1 MPIKINYLSLIND
14 QNKELGEIDFF
25 DSYITPSKDF
35 PYFYIGQRNTVLY
48 YSNWVNLVP
57 FLYSQ
62 KIKIINN
69 LKVETSS
76 FLVHSFTN
84 EAGIATLNFT
94 NANSV
99 AILKGLLEDREA
111 YFLENGTYNDWN
123 KTFTPKANI
132 TNGSI
137 TFFTANANYYITNV
151 TVNIVNNTGTIVA
164 TAINTT
170 NVSTAYVLT
179 NIEIEF
185 GLFRIPG
192 QSDTQSVYFSGV
204 KGKFICN
211 NNTNLSLNGLK
222 TKSQIIGHIHE
233 HVHNMNN
240 HTHTMPHTHDLSG
253 HTHYMDHQHNYN
265 DYRSDYDGLNFV
277 PNPFTNLSLNRE
289 PYDAY
294 KVTSYTR
301 DYTDP
306 PNINSTGDASQSTT
320 STPSNNTTSGVLS
333 RTTNKDDTN
342 SNENN
347 FKVNNKIIPESYTIY
362 PYIYGQSYFE

>member
-1 MPIKINYLSLIND
+1 MPIKINYLSLINVD
-14 QNKELGEIDFF
+14 NNEIGQIDFF

-35 PYFYIGQRNTVLY
+35 PYFYIGQRNTILY
-48 YSNWVNLVP
+48 STNWPTLVP

-62 KIKIINN
+62 KIKIINSS
-69 LKVETSS
+69 KVETNS

-84 EAGIATLNFT
+84 AAGIATLNFT
-94 NANSV
+94 NTNSV

-123 KTFTPKANI
+123 KTFTPKTNI

-151 TVNIVNNTGTIVA
+151 TVNTVNNTGTIVA

-170 NVSTAYVLT
+170 NVTTAYVLT
-179 NIEIEF
+179 NTEIEF

-192 QSDTQSVYFSGV
+192 QSDSQSVYFSGI
-204 KGKFICN
+204 KGRFIRN
-211 NNTNLSLNGLK
+211 NDTNLSLNGLK
-222 TKSQIIGHIHE
+222 IKSQIIGHTHE
-233 HVHNMNN
+233 HIHNMNN

-253 HTHYMDHQHNYN
+253 HSHYMNHQHDYN
-265 DYRSDYDGLNFV
+265 DVISNRSGLGYV
-277 PNPFTNLSLNRE
+277 RNPFTAESIANP
-289 PYDAY
+289 PYDTY
-294 KVTSYTR
+294 DVTGYTR
-301 DYTDP
+301 DYTNS

-320 STPSNNTTSGVLS
+320 SVPSNNTTSNVLS
-333 RTTNKDDTN
+333 RTTNIDN
-342 SNENN
+342 IYSNINN

-362 PYIYGQSYFE
+362 PYIYGQTYFE